1 MDPTKYQKASEVV
14 LNKFP
19 YWKREAVK
27 DDISNKNYNSRVMDE
42 FAKEV
47 VAIAEQAIAE
57 QDIAEQDI
65 AEQELVVTDSKT
77 NEKSNFVISNLTKQS
92 LTIKVKMI
100 NGVYFVDIK

>member
-57 QDIAEQDI
+57 QDIAEQ
-65 AEQELVVTDSKT
+65 ELVVTDSKT